1 MDQKEAFDTLKNG
14 VQRDVKDGFDRQSAD
29 MALAMITVVEE
40 LMSKLERIAVA
51 AERHLELA
59 ERSA

>member
-14 VQRDVKDGFDRQSAD
+14 VQRDVKDGFDRQSVD